1 VLTERNIH
9 DEIGLLLMEA
19 DRAGV
24 NRYLKPLPEK
34 CYMWDCP
41 IGDFTALIDISYGA
55 GSGGG
60 PDISL
65 SANDWSGNGLY
76 GDVFLF
82 NDGNA
87 AQPGDL
93 GIVTPEAPDR
103 VTTDAIVAVIAVPI
117 QLYCPAANRFSYLA
131 DKNDVGPYNAELL
144 GGGTNQLNDVAYRWY
159 ANSSANQ
166 ATWTASDPSF
176 SDADVCGNVA
186 DPGTSATAAGAHYGH
201 QQRDTASNEEQAV
214 AVEFRIVV
222 GSRLACGDGGSNFA
236 QPHRTNADMDVLAN
250 RNTGFRK
257 AEADASANLNGLY
270 EDNMIYYKYN
280 IEALRVEKYDNILAQ
295 DDVRL
300 FSGVH
305 DNPANVNSFDTDAAG
320 EATTF
325 NNSIS
330 AGGATAGASGVDNL
344 VATLSRY
351 DSPFNGQAN
360 TQMNWNTEA
369 KLTSLSIS
377 RHAISD
383 LIHKNLDISVNGIYF
398 AGEMCD
404 SIDEMRAIIN
414 QNYRALNIW
423 GCMSDQSESGN
434 LQADAEKY
442 LECNMKIHDEV
453 IGQPATDPNPGVVGH
468 DANAGGAHLTAVSGG
483 DDDINTQGTNAA
495 VRGWRM
501 HTALIFE

>member
-1 VLTERNIH
+1 MTSSQLSNFVMSNVAFTAGVLTERNIH

-186 DPGTSATAAGAHYGH
+186 DPGTSA
-201 QQRDTASNEEQAV
+201 
-214 AVEFRIVV
+214 
-222 GSRLACGDGGSNFA
+222 
-236 QPHRTNADMDVLAN
+236 
-250 RNTGFRK
+250 
-257 AEADASANLNGLY
+257 
-270 EDNMIYYKYN
+270 
-280 IEALRVEKYDNILAQ
+280 
-295 DDVRL
+295 
-300 FSGVH
+300 
-305 DNPANVNSFDTDAAG
+305 
-320 EATTF
+320 
-325 NNSIS
+325 
-330 AGGATAGASGVDNL
+330 
-344 VATLSRY
+344 
-351 DSPFNGQAN
+351 
-360 TQMNWNTEA
+360 
-369 KLTSLSIS
+369 
-377 RHAISD
+377 
-383 LIHKNLDISVNGIYF
+383 
-398 AGEMCD
+398 
-404 SIDEMRAIIN
+404 
-414 QNYRALNIW
+414 
-423 GCMSDQSESGN
+423 
-434 LQADAEKY
+434 
-442 LECNMKIHDEV
+442 
-453 IGQPATDPNPGVVGH
+453 
-468 DANAGGAHLTAVSGG
+468 G
-483 DDDINTQGTNAA
+483 DDHGLGHSSTPTRKPSQMASMA
-495 VRGWRM
+495 RRGARQSPM
-501 HTALIFE
+501 P